1 MKAKEFRFV
10 GETVQKG
17 FEPEKVVFP
26 ERPQGER
33 PVARAPDF
41 FHAACGRHSEVRRA
55 FVALDGRFAQ
65 VHRGREREGTP
76 RGLHDRVEYD
86 AAQGRNGFGEIG
98 EALEHARQRNACF
111 GVLQSSLREKRHGV
125 ASRSGHERRAEVGL
139 CAVDDAARSRLED
152 RAENAVRVERQTIGA
167 PSVVGDEALD
177 EHPFEEA
184 LFLFDDGLPGLADL
198 LFRAQIEKRRV
209 GLVEKR
215 AGTEPCEN
223 DGGAD
228 LSKEPERF
236 VERFRAVR
244 RFVREVRHREKRL
257 HFVGLEEVAVRFEG
271 RFHEI
276 SRRSERAGVQ
286 AVQTRCRRRAIVARR
301 CCASVPKACTALA
314 EERSAMTWERE
325 SSGSSSATPAS

>member
-1 MKAKEFRFV
+1 MAHQARGKAEALEALLDDHAEFRRESLGVGRPAHHRPDLVAFEEAPGVFQIVVELRELRDHRLRDGRPRVKAKEFRFV

-41 FHAACGRHSEVRRA
+41 FHAACRRHSEVRRA

-152 RAENAVRVERQTIGA
+152 RA
-167 PSVVGDEALD
+167 
-177 EHPFEEA
+177 
-184 LFLFDDGLPGLADL
+184 
-198 LFRAQIEKRRV
+198 
-209 GLVEKR
+209 
-215 AGTEPCEN
+215 
-223 DGGAD
+223 
-228 LSKEPERF
+228 
-236 VERFRAVR
+236 
-244 RFVREVRHREKRL
+244 
-257 HFVGLEEVAVRFEG
+257 
-271 RFHEI
+271 
-276 SRRSERAGVQ
+276 
-286 AVQTRCRRRAIVARR
+286 
-301 CCASVPKACTALA
+301 
-314 EERSAMTWERE
+314 
-325 SSGSSSATPAS
+325 